1 MEFSFFYPEG
11 AEIIPMTM
19 MICKMNPQHG
29 LIDRLI
35 EKPECTKC
43 EGGKGRV
50 ESVSGYLKEGERY
63 SVVKSFVTK
72 TAIDSYTGT
81 AKDGSLYSLVAVSA
95 TVTSEDS
102 NSDSDKIPIIV
113 LVTVTVP
120 APRSLRIRKTTFA
133 ITTKNTL
140 FPTITNLNTIG
151 AGTGPQRRTI
161 SR

>member
-63 SVVKSFVTK
+63 SVVKALLPK
-72 TAIDSYTGT
+72 RQ
-81 AKDGSLYSLVAVSA
+81 L
-95 TVTSEDS
+95 
-102 NSDSDKIPIIV
+102 IV
-113 LVTVTVP
+113 IRV
-120 APRSLRIRKTTFA
+120 RQKMGRFIHWLRY
-133 ITTKNTL
+133 L
-140 FPTITNLNTIG
+140 P
-151 AGTGPQRRTI
+151 P
-161 SR
+161 